1 MRCYSSMTDFHYVF
15 FAVLA
20 CGLFTNKLPYS
31 RTDIYSLGILFY
43 MMLCGEPPFIGDS
56 PLDVMQNVLSKR
68 IPPVSSKRMDLP
80 EVLSHVIQRMTQK
93 NIEERYHSTSGLKY
107 DLVRIRELL
116 SEGDGEGL
124 KSLHVGTKDI
134 SCFFNLPTK
143 QIGREKEHKIIV
155 DVIER
160 VSKLRRKTPHFG
172 KGLNSLSS
180 SSSYSDPRMEATQ
193 LEDIISDSTSSR
205 GSDRMNTGS
214 GQASVMEA
222 TRSIHHRSQDSG
234 IQSDGPVADDSP
246 AEVRPHPTSISR
258 FSGESQPSKLTS
270 NSYEGS
276 LSLSRSNQ
284 SDAGSLLRSS
294 SNVSKLRRRQKCEV
308 IAISAP
314 AGLGKSRLV
323 QSIQTT
329 ARSHGYFA
337 SAKFDATKRAPFDP
351 ILKLMSSLFRQIFSE
366 ADVST
371 EFHNNLRNYIQNS
384 GVWSV
389 LHNYLDLPEWLL
401 SPKSTPPQ
409 TQQVSPQRSLDAVER
424 TKSCS
429 RRGSSPSFHCGSAG
443 HTAESWVRSGG
454 ASKSSRFMNIFIDVL
469 RLLAMQK
476 LCIWSLEDV
485 QNADSESAELI
496 HHIVSAKIPIVMI
509 ITYQDEEKLAKELRK
524 LLLSVTKIVLSPFTE
539 MQTAEY
545 VAETLHRDQ
554 EYILPLVAVIQEKSR
569 GNLFYI
575 REILDTCYRKHCVY
589 YCWREGQ
596 GSYYSFLTHA

>member
-1 MRCYSSMTDFHYVF
+1 
-15 FAVLA
+15 
-20 CGLFTNKLPYS
+20 
-31 RTDIYSLGILFY
+31 
-43 MMLCGEPPFIGDS
+43 MMLCGEPPFTGDS

-68 IPPVSSKRMDLP
+68 IPPVCSKRMDLP
-80 EVLSHVIQRMTQK
+80 TALSHVIQRMTQK
-93 NIEERYHSTSGLKY
+93 NIEERYHSTSGLKF
-107 DLVRIRELL
+107 DLIRIRELL
-116 SEGDGEGL
+116 SEGDVLQL
-124 KSLHVGTKDI
+124 KSFQVGTKDV
-134 SCFFNLPTK
+134 SCFFNLPLK

-160 VSKLRRKTPHFG
+160 VSKRRRKTPNFG
-172 KGLNSLSS
+172 KGLNSISS
-180 SSSYSDPRMEATQ
+180 NSSYSEPRMEASQ

-205 GSDRMNTGS
+205 GSDRMNGGS
-214 GQASVMEA
+214 GPASIIEA
-222 TRSIHHRSQDSG
+222 TRSIHYRSHDNG
-234 IQSDGPVADDSP
+234 VQSDGPGADHSA
-246 AEVRPHPTSISR
+246 AEVRPQLTNTSR
-258 FSGESQPSKLTS
+258 FSGESQPSRLTN

-284 SDAGSLLRSS
+284 SDGGSLFRTS
-294 SNVSKLRRRQKCEV
+294 SNVSRLRRRQKCDV

-314 AGLGKSRLV
+314 TGLGKSRLV

-337 SAKFDATKRAPFDP
+337 SAKFDATKKAPFDP

-366 ADVST
+366 ADVGT
-371 EFHNNLRNYIQNS
+371 DFHNNLRNYIQNS

-389 LHNYLDLPEWLL
+389 LHSYLDLPEWLL
-401 SPKSTPPQ
+401 SPKSTPPH
-409 TQQVSPQRSLDAVER
+409 TQQPSSAPQRPRDSFER

-429 RRGSSPSFHCGSAG
+429 RRASSPGFHCGGAG
-443 HTAESWVRSGG
+443 HTAESWLRSGG
-454 ASKSSRFMNIFIDVL
+454 ASRSSRFMNIFIDVL
-469 RLLAMQK
+469 RLLATQK

-496 HHIVSAKIPIVMI
+496 HHIVSAKIPIVII
-509 ITYQDEEKLAKELRK
+509 ITFQDEEKLAKELRN
-524 LLLSVTKIVLSPFTE
+524 LLLSATKIVLSPFNE

-545 VAETLHRDQ
+545 VAETLHRGQ

-596 GSYYSFLTHA
+596 GR